1 MLCPFAQGLKLFLLW
16 PAVKASGTCWVCFL
30 VTGRWESV
38 SDWGPFSNLTNFT
51 EWSYIFNTYQNG
63 EANFCGDLALM
74 MGTFWRCQFE
84 GQIIVFR
91 VPI

>member
-1 MLCPFAQGLKLFLLW
+1 MFLIG
-16 PAVKASGTCWVCFL
+16 VHFH
-30 VTGRWESV
+30 
-38 SDWGPFSNLTNFT
+38 DLTDFT

-63 EANFCGDLALM
+63 EANFCGDLALLK
-74 MGTFWRCQFE
+74 GTFWRCQFE